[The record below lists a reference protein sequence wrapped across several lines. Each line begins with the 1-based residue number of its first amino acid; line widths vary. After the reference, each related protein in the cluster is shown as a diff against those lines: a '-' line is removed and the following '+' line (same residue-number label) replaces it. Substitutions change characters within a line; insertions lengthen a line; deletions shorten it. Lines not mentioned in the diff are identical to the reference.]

1 MNLITL
7 KELLPALSAAGMNI
21 GLLGQPG
28 VGKTEFVRDWALT
41 LKASDIRPDLAEAGD
56 DKTPVRFYSIACTT
70 KESVDV
76 SGLMQIENGVTRWA
90 PPEWVPRG
98 NEACVVF
105 LDEFPQ
111 AELPTQ
117 LAFQKLIDRDLDG
130 ADVSPRALFVVAGNR
145 VADNA
150 GANEMPT
157 HLRNRFAWFDIDT
170 DVESWKHWASKNGV
184 LEIIIDFIS
193 YLPKQLNT
201 FDPKSKA
208 NAYATPR
215 SITKLSRVLEKT
227 QNKSHWMV
235 LAAAICGP
243 TWAAEFEQFRKL
255 RESLPVIATLLASP
269 DTHPLPDDF
278 GVLNALSGTL
288 VREAKLNRK
297 HVDAVLTIIDR
308 IDNNGQGEI
317 ASKTMRDLVAAVPA
331 LKFDPNADKLFNKI
345 GSHMAG

>member
-1 MNLITL
+1 MNLMTL
-7 KELLPALSAAGMNI
+7 TELLPALSLAGMNI

-28 VGKTEFVRDWALT
+28 VGKTEFVQTWTKT
-41 LKASDIRPDLAEAGD
+41 LKASDIRPDLAEPGD
-56 DKTPVRFYSIACTT
+56 ESKPVRFVSIACTT

-76 SGLMQIENGVTRWA
+76 SGLMQIVDGVTRWA
-90 PPEWVPRG
+90 PPEWVPRD

-130 ADVSPRALFVVAGNR
+130 AQVSKRALFVVAGNR

-157 HLRNRFAWFDIDT
+157 HLRNRFAWFDIES
-170 DVESWKHWASKNGV
+170 DVDSWRKWAEQNGV
-184 LEIIIDFIS
+184 LKVIIDFIA
-193 YLPKQLNT
+193 YRPNMLNT

-208 NAYATPR
+208 SAYATPR
-215 SITKLSRVLEKT
+215 SITRLSKVLENAP
-227 QNKSHWMV
+227 QQMLWMS

-255 RESLPVIATLLASP
+255 HAALPSIDAVIAAP
-269 DTHPLPDDF
+269 DTHALPSDF
-278 GVLNALSGTL
+278 GVLNALGTAI
-288 VREAKLNRK
+288 VRVAFADRSK
-297 HVDAVLTIIDR
+297 VDAVIVIIER
-308 IDNNGQGEI
+308 IYNQGCAEV
-317 ASKTMRDLVAAVPA
+317 AAKTLRDLNAAVPA
-331 LKFDPNADKLFNKI
+331 VSMNPRADRLFQRV
-345 GSHMAG
+345 GALMAP